1 MALNV
6 TYNFKKRLAKGDIVY
21 GQTIGPG
28 NDPDKTV
35 KALKNF
41 GFDFIMMENEHSLLD
56 KETIYRFIKAAR
68 EYEMPIWLRPEE
80 NSANFRCFLDAGINC
95 LMLPQT
101 DTAEEAEKA
110 VSKAYFPPLGNRG
123 SGIGMSPYL
132 LDGQDPEQMPLRDVM
147 DYVNNNVGL
156 FPQTETLKAIGN
168 LPRILSIEG
177 ITGTMVGTNDLVID
191 IGDIP
196 PKALRGELVSTPFIE
211 SKLREIARICK
222 AAGKFAGIGG
232 FGPKGLSKWAKEGY
246 QLFTLGYVIDGNVDK
261 LKPKIDEMKELVA
274 KVMGK

>member
-1 MALNV
+1 MTLNV

-35 KALKNF
+35 KALKDF

-56 KETIYRFIKAAR
+56 KETIYRFIRAAR
-68 EYEMPIWLRPEE
+68 EYELPIWLRPEE
-80 NSANFRCFLDAGINC
+80 NNANFRCFLDAGVNC

-101 DTAEEAEKA
+101 DSAEEAQKA

-132 LDGQDPEQMPLRDVM
+132 LDGQNPDQMPLRDVL
-147 DYVNNNVGL
+147 DYINNNVGV
-156 FPQTETLKAIGN
+156 FPQTESVRGVSN
-168 LPRILSIEG
+168 LQRILSIDG

-211 SKLREIARICK
+211 GKLRDVARACK
-222 AAGKFAGIGG
+222 ATGKFAGIGG

-261 LKPKIDEMKELVA
+261 LKPRIDEMKELVA